1 MKDMIHAALTPQ
13 QFEDLF
19 RRTVDE
25 GYLGEYG
32 ATGEN
37 NVFRGRYD
45 GREFTLFFK
54 KWGKR
59 NSHSAVLYGEVESE
73 REGCV
78 ITVQSSRFFTIVM
91 VHVLLSCVLL
101 ASAILCFAYKQ
112 TAVGVLTLLLLA
124 AVNVLAV
131 LSSSRMEKRLV
142 EKLKEIIALGAPV
155 DGGE

>member
-45 GREFTLFFK
+45 GREFHALFQEMGQTQFAFR
-54 KWGKR
+54 GPVR
-59 NSHSAVLYGEVESE
+59 RGGI
-73 REGCV
+73 RTEGCV